1 MQSIDE
7 TLHTPAM
14 KQYLEI
20 KKKYPEGILFFRMGD
35 FYEMFLEDAEQ
46 ASQILDIALT
56 KRQNKIPMCGIPYH
70 AADSYIAKLIQAGKS
85 VVVCEQVKVDGAK
98 VLPREVVRIITP
110 GTVVE
115 ENLIRGF
122 ENNFLCFIFFGNQ
135 TLNLIFADISTSEI
149 YHTETNKRDSIFVR
163 TNFEKFSPSEILVF
177 KEQAILWDN
186 LEVRSKAKLSLLNS
200 EQIQL
205 PKTEQFLEMKRVI
218 DEFLSRNFKENSF
231 YFPNPVF
238 LQENKFM
245 SLDSNTI
252 KSLNLLENENPREKE
267 HTLFQVLN
275 KLKTSSGKRLLR
287 KKILFPLLEESKIR
301 EVWKKIEL
309 LSKDLRK
316 LQKISELLS
325 ESSDLERLMGRFKA
339 KKVFPRD
346 FKTIVTNIEIGNQIS
361 EILQTLNFHFP
372 KPVPKLQEL
381 HEFISQR
388 IYERE
393 LPALLGSGKFL
404 KDGFSEELDK
414 ARKAQ
419 TEGQDWILNL
429 EEKEKKRTGLNT
441 LKIRY
446 NKVVGYYIE
455 LSRKDASLVPK
466 DYLKKQTLVTSER
479 FTLPELEEIERT
491 ILHADEI
498 ISEIEQREFN
508 LLIQKVI
515 SCFQEIIDL
524 ANEFSELDYIQS
536 LTVCKEEYNWIQP
549 EINHI
554 GEIFLEN
561 ARHPV
566 VEKYLPKGE
575 IFTKNNTYLNTSS
588 EAIAILTGP
597 NMAGKSTYMR
607 QVALIQ
613 ILFQMGSYVPAS
625 KANLSIVD
633 KIFTR
638 IGSADN
644 LTAGESTFFIEMKE
658 SAYILKNR
666 TERSLILFDEIGR
679 GTSTYDGLSLAWAI
693 VEHLSRVDFEGKKTK
708 TIFATHYH
716 ELTELEKE
724 SGVFNIFMD
733 TMEKEGEI
741 IFLRKVKKGKAKK
754 SFGIYVAKL
763 AGIPDSV
770 VQRASEI
777 LSSLESKKREI
788 KYKLEED
795 RFLFP
800 TYPLENSNKLQE
812 IHSTL
817 SNLDIDKLTPREALN
832 FLYEWKAKLN

>member
-777 LSSLESKKREI
+777 LASLESKKREI

-817 SNLDIDKLTPREALN
+817 RNLDIDKLTPREALN

>member
-122 ENNFLCFIFFGNQ
+122 ENNFLCFVFFGNQ

-777 LSSLESKKREI
+777 LASLESKKREI

-800 TYPLENSNKLQE
+800 TYPLENSNKFQE

-817 SNLDIDKLTPREALN
+817 RNLDIDKLTPREALN

>member
-1 MQSIDE
+1 MQNLNE

-20 KKKYPEGILFFRMGD
+20 KQKYPEGILFFRMGD
-35 FYEMFLEDAEQ
+35 FYEMFLEDAEI

-122 ENNFLCFIFFGNQ
+122 ENNFLCFVFFGNQ

-186 LEVRSKAKLSLLNS
+186 LEVRFKAKLSLLNS
-200 EQIQL
+200 EQIQI
-205 PKTEQFLEMKRVI
+205 PKTEQFPEMKRVI

-252 KSLNLLENENPREKE
+252 KSLNLLENENPTEKE

-287 KKILFPLLEESKIR
+287 KKILFPLLEESNIR
-301 EVWKKIEL
+301 QVWKKIEL

-316 LQKISELLS
+316 LQKINELLS
-325 ESSDLERLMGRFKA
+325 GSNDLERLMGRFKA

-388 IYERE
+388 IYEGE
-393 LPALLGSGKFL
+393 LPALLGNGKFL

-498 ISEIEQREFN
+498 ISEIEQKEFN
-508 LLIQKVI
+508 LLIQKVL

-554 GEIFLEN
+554 GELFLEN

-666 TERSLILFDEIGR
+666 TEKSLILFDEIGR

-741 IFLRKVKKGKAKK
+741 IFLLKVKKGKAKK

-763 AGIPDSV
+763 AGIPDSIV
-770 VQRASEI
+770 KRASEI
-777 LSSLESKKREI
+777 LASLESKKREI

-812 IHSTL
+812 IQATL
-817 SNLDIDKLTPREALN
+817 KNLDIDKLTPREALN

>member
-777 LSSLESKKREI
+777 LASLESKKREI

-800 TYPLENSNKLQE
+800 TYPLENSNKFQE

-817 SNLDIDKLTPREALN
+817 RNLDIDKLTPREALN

>member
-588 EAIAILTGP
+588 EAIAI
-597 NMAGKSTYMR
+597 
-607 QVALIQ
+607 
-613 ILFQMGSYVPAS
+613 
-625 KANLSIVD
+625 
-633 KIFTR
+633 
-638 IGSADN
+638 
-644 LTAGESTFFIEMKE
+644 
-658 SAYILKNR
+658 
-666 TERSLILFDEIGR
+666 
-679 GTSTYDGLSLAWAI
+679 
-693 VEHLSRVDFEGKKTK
+693 
-708 TIFATHYH
+708 
-716 ELTELEKE
+716 
-724 SGVFNIFMD
+724 
-733 TMEKEGEI
+733 
-741 IFLRKVKKGKAKK
+741 
-754 SFGIYVAKL
+754 
-763 AGIPDSV
+763 
-770 VQRASEI
+770 
-777 LSSLESKKREI
+777 
-788 KYKLEED
+788 
-795 RFLFP
+795 
-800 TYPLENSNKLQE
+800 
-812 IHSTL
+812 
-817 SNLDIDKLTPREALN
+817 
-832 FLYEWKAKLN
+832 